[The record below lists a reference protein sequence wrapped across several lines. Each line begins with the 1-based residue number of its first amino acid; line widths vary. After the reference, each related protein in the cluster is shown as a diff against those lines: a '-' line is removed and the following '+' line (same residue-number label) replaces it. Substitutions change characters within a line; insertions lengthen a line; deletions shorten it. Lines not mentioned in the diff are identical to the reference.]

1 MVCVKFICGS
11 VHTNHWLSLTFA
23 GRYVV
28 LTAIKGRALSSHTW
42 LPPLNVPEPS
52 SHPGSL
58 KAHCFLRAMSSA
70 LALMILL
77 IDLVRVSK
85 QASFC
90 MGQVVKPPTPQRPKH
105 LTKGLSA

>member
-1 MVCVKFICGS
+1 M
-11 VHTNHWLSLTFA
+11 HTNLLSLSLTFA

-28 LTAIKGRALSSHTW
+28 LTAIKGRALSSHPW
-42 LPPLNVPEPS
+42 LPPLNRNP
-52 SHPGSL
+52 HHTR
-58 KAHCFLRAMSSA
+58 AHCFLRAMSSA

-90 MGQVVKPPTPQRPKH
+90 MG
-105 LTKGLSA
+105 